1 MAIPCTLHS
10 SQLFGAQPSRREGGK
25 KAFNNSNH
33 IINKTSFYTNL
44 KCEWLFSQST
54 FYKTTQQSFS
64 KMNFQVIKMLFYI
77 YCNHRLKK
85 KIKRNFHLNLQ
96 KELAVIFQETFGGW
110 LAEFLC
116 RSTAICTPTQNR
128 FSKAV
133 VPMKLKALPIA
144 DTSTSSLKSLLS
156 ETNV

>member
-1 MAIPCTLHS
+1 
-10 SQLFGAQPSRREGGK
+10 
-25 KAFNNSNH
+25 
-33 IINKTSFYTNL
+33 
-44 KCEWLFSQST
+44 
-54 FYKTTQQSFS
+54 
-64 KMNFQVIKMLFYI
+64 MNFQVIKMLFYT
-77 YCNHRLKK
+77 YCNNRLKK

-110 LAEFLC
+110 LAVFLC

-133 VPMKLKALPIA
+133 VPMKLKALPIP
-144 DTSTSSLKSLLS
+144 DTSPSSLKSLLS